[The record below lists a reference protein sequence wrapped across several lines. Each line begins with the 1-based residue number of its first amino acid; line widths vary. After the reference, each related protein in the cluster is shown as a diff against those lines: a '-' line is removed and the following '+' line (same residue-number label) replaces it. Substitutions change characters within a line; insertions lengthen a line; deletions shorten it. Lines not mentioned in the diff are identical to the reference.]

1 MQPIDAPTETQAP
14 AFVRKGPAPPATN
27 RTTALPT
34 DLLHQ
39 GASRLQALA
48 LLYAFTF
55 FMAAFFPALVM
66 PHMRPILFAH
76 PVSWLPG
83 AISIAVALVVA
94 WVLRTI
100 RLRPGALTVVTL
112 VFEIAGSYGI
122 AAAE

>member
-1 MQPIDAPTETQAP
+1 MQPLDAPTETQAP
-14 AFVRKGPAPPATN
+14 AFVRKERAPSTTD
-27 RTTALPT
+27 RTTVLPT
-34 DLLHQ
+34 DLLNH
-39 GASRLQALA
+39 GASRLCALA

-76 PVSWLPG
+76 LVSWLPG

-100 RLRPGALTVVTL
+100 QLRPGAMTV
-112 VFEIAGSYGI
+112 
-122 AAAE
+122 